1 MRKTILSVLVV
12 LACVA
17 FGFGQDVQIKDQTT
31 FFYAF
36 LECTGPYS
44 QISAK
49 IGEFLGAYFG
59 QGLGAF
65 TGVMALYFNGP
76 GEVPEAEL
84 KWRIGMPIGKE
95 TEPAAPLGKD
105 VFDFPKVASYLY
117 VGPYEKVGEAYAKIM
132 AYLDQNGWK
141 IAGPALETYLNN
153 PQEVAPE
160 KLETEI
166 ILPVEK
172 K

>member
-36 LECTGPYS
+36 LECTGSYS
-44 QISAK
+44 LIPAK
-49 IGEFLGAYFG
+49 IGEFMGAYFG

-65 TGVMALYFNGP
+65 TGVMAFYFNAP

-84 KWRIGMPIGKE
+84 RWRIGMPIDKGA
-95 TEPAAPLGKD
+95 EPAAPLGKD
-105 VFDFPKVASYLY
+105 VFDFPKIASYLY
-117 VGPYEKVGEAYAKIM
+117 VGPYEKVGEVYTKIM
-132 AYLDQNGWK
+132 AWLDQNDWK
-141 IAGPALETYLNN
+141 MVGPAMEIYLNN
-153 PQEVAPE
+153 PMEVAPE

>member
-1 MRKTILSVLVV
+1 MKKTALSVLVV

-17 FGFGQDVQIKDQTT
+17 FGFGQDVQIKDQTP
-31 FFYAF
+31 FVYAY
-36 LECTGPYS
+36 LECTGSYS

-49 IGEFLGAYFG
+49 IGEFLGDYFS
-59 QGLGAF
+59 QGLGPF
-65 TGVMALYFNGP
+65 TGVMALYLNGP

-84 KWRIGMPIGKE
+84 KWRIGMPIAADAS
-95 TEPAAPLGKD
+95 PAAPLQKGE
-105 VFDFPKVASYLY
+105 FSYPKVASYLY
-117 VGPYEKVGEAYAKIM
+117 VGPYEKVGEAYTKVM
-132 AYLDQNGWK
+132 TYLDQNGWK
-141 IAGPALETYLNN
+141 LAGPAMETYLNN
-153 PQEVAPE
+153 PMSVPPE